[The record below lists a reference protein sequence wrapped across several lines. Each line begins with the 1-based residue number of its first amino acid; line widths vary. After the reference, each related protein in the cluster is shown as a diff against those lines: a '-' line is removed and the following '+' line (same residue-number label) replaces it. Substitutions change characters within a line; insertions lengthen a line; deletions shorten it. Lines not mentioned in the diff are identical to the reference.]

1 MQQVGLEILDILM
14 PSTIIEVVEHIQIT
28 FWENIIWLI
37 HTWRLIRKHFQ
48 YGSFRKQLIVQGNG
62 YKFVKCNSSTKSFH
76 IVQDVIVF
84 IQIPTSHT

>member
-48 YGSFRKQLIVQGNG
+48 HGYFRKQINCSRKWLQICQVQLL
-62 YKFVKCNSSTKSFH
+62 K
-76 IVQDVIVF
+76 
-84 IQIPTSHT
+84 

>member
-28 FWENIIWLI
+28 FLENIIWLI

-48 YGSFRKQLIVQGNG
+48 HGSFRKQINCSRKWLQICQVQLL
-62 YKFVKCNSSTKSFH
+62 K
-76 IVQDVIVF
+76 
-84 IQIPTSHT
+84 